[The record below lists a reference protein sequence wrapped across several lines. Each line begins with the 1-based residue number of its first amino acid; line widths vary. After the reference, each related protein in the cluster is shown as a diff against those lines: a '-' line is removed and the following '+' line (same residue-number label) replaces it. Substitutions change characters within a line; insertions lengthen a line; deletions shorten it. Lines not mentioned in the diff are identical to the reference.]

1 MSALTPHEG
10 NTELWHTVFANGHPV
25 LAGKQKRYGMLPK
38 EPRCKLCAAPFAGI
52 GGWLLRRRGLHASER
67 NPHYCNACDGFLDA
81 FPGGAEVPMSMMM
94 ADIRGSVALSA
105 QTSATDFAR
114 LVVAM
119 RNDVARILEETDGF
133 LLEFQGDS
141 VFAVW
146 PPGFVGPLHANLAIK
161 AAELATRLFSAR
173 SDGTPLPIGIA
184 VHTGPVFIG
193 TVAVGS
199 VMKGIGAFGLEVNIL
214 ARLAAAAAPG
224 EVLVSAA
231 TYSAAGLPLPSE
243 GLRSEVLKGVET
255 PVQAVSLRGRSAAP
269 SKQLEST

>member
-10 NTELWHTVFANGHPV
+10 NTELWRTVFADGHPV

-38 EPRCKLCAAPFAGI
+38 DPRCKLCAAPFAGV

-105 QTSATDFAR
+105 QTTATDFAR

-119 RNDVARILEETDGF
+119 RNDVARVLEETDGF

-146 PPGFVGPLHANLAIK
+146 PPGFVGPNHARQALK
-161 AAELATRLFSAR
+161 AAELASRLFSAR
-173 SDGTPLPIGIA
+173 PDGTPLPIGIA
-184 VHTGPVFIG
+184 VHTGPIFIG

-199 VMKGIGAFGLEVNIL
+199 TMKGIGAFGLEVNIL
-214 ARLAAAAAPG
+214 ARLAAAAAKG
-224 EVLVSAA
+224 EILVSEA
-231 TYSAAGLPLPSE
+231 TYAAAGLPMPTE
-243 GLRSEVLKGVET
+243 GVRSEVLKGVEA
-255 PVQAVSLRGRSAAP
+255 PVQAVSIRAAGLAAR
-269 SKQLEST
+269 KLESS